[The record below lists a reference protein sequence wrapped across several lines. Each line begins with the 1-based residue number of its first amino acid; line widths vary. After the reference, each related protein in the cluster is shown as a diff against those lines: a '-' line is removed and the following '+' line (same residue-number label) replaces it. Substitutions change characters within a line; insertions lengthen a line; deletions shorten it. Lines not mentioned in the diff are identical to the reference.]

1 MRGSAC
7 LLVLFGDQ
15 LGAKMCNIEPGDRLI
30 HGHGYT
36 FQNKVPRLPA
46 MALCFGQNSKPYPK
60 LMIADASRQSL
71 FEFKQYEM
79 NATAIAVSTTT
90 N

>member
-1 MRGSAC
+1 MARF
-7 LLVLFGDQ
+7 LVLFSDQ
-15 LGAKMCNIEPGDRLI
+15 LGAKMCNVEPGDSLI
-30 HGHGYT
+30 HGYT
-36 FQNKVPRLPA
+36 FQTKVPRLPA

-79 NATAIAVSTTT
+79 NATAFALGEDQLKL
-90 N
+90 

>member
-1 MRGSAC
+1 MQGSAC

-15 LGAKMCNIEPGDRLI
+15 LGAKMCNVEPGDRLI
-30 HGHGYT
+30 HGYT

-71 FEFKQYEM
+71 IEFKQYEM
-79 NATAIAVSTTT
+79 NATAFALG
-90 N
+90 